1 MAPPPQRPRSL
12 MPLIAALVVA
22 LVVSLAALAIAR
34 AGGDHPAPA
43 TAAPATTADAEPAA
57 TTGPRTS
64 RSATTDDV
72 AADREAARAA
82 VRSGWPLHGTAATRA
97 RVPILM
103 YHVIADAPAGTAY
116 PDLWVGPDRFAAQ
129 VAALRDA
136 GFTAITMEELWA
148 AWHDGGRL
156 PQRPIVLSFD
166 DGEISHA
173 LNAAP
178 VLLKAGWPGVL
189 NLTVDNLGP
198 KGLPMWGAKRLIRQG
213 WEIGSHTVTHPDVT
227 TLDAAGYARE
237 LAGSRKRI
245 KQRLGVD
252 PRFFCY
258 PAGKSDAASRAAV
271 ADAGYLA
278 ATTVDP
284 GLAARGDDPYLLPR
298 LRVEPST
305 TPSALVRM
313 ARGS

>member
-1 MAPPPQRPRSL
+1 MARTPQRPRSL
-12 MPLIAALVVA
+12 MPLIAVLAVA
-22 LVVSLAALAIAR
+22 LVVSLAALAIVR
-34 AGGDHPAPA
+34 AGDDDPAPA
-43 TAAPATTADAEPAA
+43 AATPATTADAKPAGSKA
-57 TTGPRTS
+57 RKA
-64 RSATTDDV
+64 SATVADD
-72 AADREAARAA
+72 ADAREAARAA
-82 VRSGWPLHGTAATRA
+82 VRADWPLHGATAAKA

-103 YHVIADAPAGTAY
+103 YHVIADAPSGTAY

-129 VAALRDA
+129 VAALREA
-136 GFTAITMEELWA
+136 GFTAVTMEELWA

-156 PQRPIVLSFD
+156 PERPIVLSFD

-213 WEIGSHTVTHPDVT
+213 WEIGSHTVSHPDIT
-227 TLDAAGYARE
+227 TLDDAGFARE
-237 LAGSRKRI
+237 LAGSRKKI

-252 PRFFCY
+252 ARFFCY
-258 PAGKSDAASRAAV
+258 PAGKSDARSRAAV
-271 ADAGYLA
+271 EDAGFLA

-284 GLAARGDDPYLLPR
+284 GRASRSDDPYLLPR
-298 LRVEPST
+298 IRVNPST
-305 TPSALVRM
+305 TPSELVRM
-313 ARGS
+313 ARG

>member
-1 MAPPPQRPRSL
+1 
-12 MPLIAALVVA
+12 MPLIALLTVA
-22 LVVSLAALAIAR
+22 LVVSLAVLVVMR
-34 AGGDHPAPA
+34 SGGDPPQGGPSPGEEQART
-43 TAAPATTADAEPAA
+43 TAAPPI
-57 TTGPRTS
+57 PRTTKDAKAS
-64 RSATTDDV
+64 T
-72 AADREAARAA
+72 AAEREAARVA
-82 VRSGWPLHGTAATRA
+82 VRADWPVHGAAATKA

-156 PQRPIVLSFD
+156 PQHPIVLSFD

-178 VLLKAGWPGVL
+178 VMLEAGWPGVL

-213 WEIGSHTVTHPDVT
+213 WEIGSHTVSHPDIT
-227 TLDAAGYARE
+227 MLDEAGFARE
-237 LAGSRKRI
+237 LAGSRKQI

-252 PRFFCY
+252 ARFFCY
-258 PAGKSDAASRAAV
+258 PAGKSDATSRAAV
-271 ADAGYLA
+271 KAAGFLG
-278 ATTVDP
+278 ATTVEP
-284 GLAARGDDPYLLPR
+284 GLASRTDDPFLLPR
-298 LRVEPST
+298 VRVHPET
-305 TPSALVRM
+305 TPTDLVRM

>member
-1 MAPPPQRPRSL
+1 MARPPQRPRSL
-12 MPLIAALVVA
+12 MPLIAVLVVA
-22 LVVSLAALAIAR
+22 LVASLAALAIVR
-34 AGGDHPAPA
+34 AGDDGPGPA
-43 TAAPATTADAEPAA
+43 TAPPTTTTADAAPAGTEVGKPTGA
-57 TTGPRTS
+57 TEEDDARS
-64 RSATTDDV
+64 RQ
-72 AADREAARAA
+72 AARAA
-82 VRSGWPLHGTAATRA
+82 VRADWPLHGAAATRT

-129 VAALRDA
+129 VAALRAA

-156 PQRPIVLSFD
+156 PERPIVLSFD

-178 VLLKAGWPGVL
+178 VLRKAGWPGVL

-213 WEIGSHTVTHPDVT
+213 WEIGSHTVSHPDIT
-227 TLDAAGYARE
+227 TLDEAGFARE

-245 KQRLGVD
+245 RQRLGVD

-258 PAGKSDAASRAAV
+258 PAGRSDAASRAAV
-271 ADAGYLA
+271 ADAGFLA

-284 GLAARGDDPYLLPR
+284 GLASRSDDPYLLPR
-298 LRVEPST
+298 VRVNPST
-305 TPSALVRM
+305 TPSELVRM
-313 ARGS
+313 ARGT

>member
-1 MAPPPQRPRSL
+1 MARPPQRPRSL
-12 MPLIAALVVA
+12 MPLIAVLAVA
-22 LVVSLAALAIAR
+22 LVASLAALAIVR
-34 AGGDHPAPA
+34 AGGDDPAPA
-43 TAAPATTADAEPAA
+43 VATPTTATTADAKRAGATARKAMAA
-57 TTGPRTS
+57 TE
-64 RSATTDDV
+64 DD
-72 AADREAARAA
+72 AGAREAARAA
-82 VRSGWPLHGTAATRA
+82 TRADWPLHGTAAAKA

-129 VAALRDA
+129 VDALRNA

-156 PQRPIVLSFD
+156 PEHPIVLSFD

-213 WEIGSHTVTHPDVT
+213 WEIGSHTVSHPDIT
-227 TLDAAGYARE
+227 TLDEAGFARE
-237 LAGSRKRI
+237 LAGSRKKI

-258 PAGKSDAASRAAV
+258 PAGKSDARSRAAV
-271 ADAGYLA
+271 EAAGFLA

-284 GLAARGDDPYLLPR
+284 GLASRSDDPFLLPR
-298 LRVEPST
+298 VRVNPST
-305 TPSALVRM
+305 TPSELVRM
-313 ARGS
+313 ARG

>member
-1 MAPPPQRPRSL
+1 EQ
-12 MPLIAALVVA
+12 
-22 LVVSLAALAIAR
+22 LAAQRATER
-34 AGGDHPAPA
+34 AG
-43 TAAPATTADAEPAA
+43 
-57 TTGPRTS
+57 
-64 RSATTDDV
+64 
-72 AADREAARAA
+72 
-82 VRSGWPLHGTAATRA
+82 WPVHGAAATRA

-129 VAALRDA
+129 VDALREA

-156 PQRPIVLSFD
+156 PKHPVVLSFD

-173 LNAAP
+173 MNAAP
-178 VLLKAGWPGVL
+178 VLQKVGWPGVL

-213 WEIGSHTVTHPDVT
+213 WEIGSHTVSHPDVT
-227 TLDAAGYARE
+227 TLDEAGFARE

-245 KQRLGVD
+245 TQRLGVEV
-252 PRFFCY
+252 RFFCY
-258 PAGKSDAASRAAV
+258 PAGKSDARSRAAV
-271 ADAGYLA
+271 AAAGYLG

-284 GLAARGDDPYLLPR
+284 GLAARADDPYLLPR
-298 LRVEPST
+298 VRVNPST
-305 TPSALVRM
+305 TPSELVRM
-313 ARGS
+313 ARGT

>member
-1 MAPPPQRPRSL
+1 
-12 MPLIAALVVA
+12 MPLIVLLAVALAVSLVALVVA
-22 LVVSLAALAIAR
+22 RSGDDDPPTGGAR
-34 AGGDHPAPA
+34 AAA
-43 TAAPATTADAEPAA
+43 TGSAAATTAKAGTTTARTAPAA
-57 TTGPRTS
+57 
-64 RSATTDDV
+64 DDP
-72 AADREAARAA
+72 ARREQAREAVRAT
-82 VRSGWPLHGTAATRA
+82 WPLHGAAAARA

-129 VAALRDA
+129 VAALRKA

-156 PQRPIVLSFD
+156 PERPVVLSFD

-213 WEIGSHTVTHPDVT
+213 WEIGSHTVSHPDVT
-227 TLDAAGYARE
+227 TLDEAGFARE

-252 PRFFCY
+252 ARFFCY
-258 PAGKSDAASRAAV
+258 PAGKSDATSRAAV
-271 ADAGYLA
+271 AAAGFLA
-278 ATTVDP
+278 ATTVEP
-284 GLAARGDDPYLLPR
+284 GIAARSDDPFLLPR
-298 LRVEPST
+298 IRVNPST
-305 TPSALVRM
+305 TPAELVRI
-313 ARGS
+313 ARG

>member
-1 MAPPPQRPRSL
+1 MARPPQRPRSL
-12 MPLIAALVVA
+12 APLIAVLAVA
-22 LVVSLAALAIAR
+22 LVASLAALAVVR
-34 AGGDHPAPA
+34 GGGDS
-43 TAAPATTADAEPAA
+43 AAPSADTGRPAA
-57 TTGPRTS
+57 TGTTPAAPETRTT
-64 RSATTDDV
+64 SATAHDATARV
-72 AADREAARAA
+72 AARKAARADW
-82 VRSGWPLHGTAATRA
+82 SLQGDAAKQA

-129 VAALRDA
+129 VEALRDA
-136 GFTAITMEELWA
+136 GFTAVTMEELWA
-148 AWHDGGRL
+148 AWHGDGRL
-156 PQRPIVLSFD
+156 PERPVVLSFD

-173 LNAAP
+173 MNAAP

-213 WEIGSHTVTHPDVT
+213 WEIGSHTVTHADIT

-237 LAGSRKRI
+237 LAGSRKTI

-252 PRFFCY
+252 VRFFCY

-271 ADAGYLA
+271 AAAGYLA

-284 GLAARGDDPYLLPR
+284 GLASRSDDPYLLPR
-298 LRVEPST
+298 VRVNPTT
-305 TPSALVRM
+305 TPSELVRM